1 MFPTITFIYGL
12 GFVIPAAISL
22 GSKGREGAG
31 VTSATI
37 LTPLISITIL
47 SVFFLGGVGVG
58 LGGTGVG
65 LGGTGVGLG
74 GTGVGVG
81 LGGIGVGSGLG
92 GTTTGGFGTSFNLWS
107 VIDTLA
113 FVVSGVPLWKIS
125 GLAPFWL
132 L

>member
-12 GFVIPAAISL
+12 GFVIPASISL

-31 VTSATI
+31 VTSATT
-37 LTPLISITIL
+37 LTPLISITTL

-58 LGGTGVG
+58 F
-65 LGGTGVGLG
+65 G

-92 GTTTGGFGTSFNLWS
+92 GTTTGGFGTSFNL
-107 VIDTLA
+107 
-113 FVVSGVPLWKIS
+113 
-125 GLAPFWL
+125 
-132 L
+132 

>member
-31 VTSATI
+31 VTSATT

-47 SVFFLGGVGVG
+47 SVLFLGGVGSG

-74 GTGVGVG
+74 GT
-81 LGGIGVGSGLG
+81 GVGSGLG

>member
-31 VTSATI
+31 VTSATT

-47 SVFFLGGVGVG
+47 SVLFLGGVGVG
-58 LGGTGVG
+58 FGGTGVG

-74 GTGVGVG
+74 GT
-81 LGGIGVGSGLG
+81 GVGSGLG

>member
-12 GFVIPAAISL
+12 GFVIPASISL

-31 VTSATI
+31 VTSATT
-37 LTPLISITIL
+37 LTPLISITTL

-58 LGGTGVG
+58 FGGTGVG
-65 LGGTGVGLG
+65 LGGTGVGFG

-81 LGGIGVGSGLG
+81 FG

-107 VIDTLA
+107 AIDTLA